1 MLDHVRFTTAGES
14 HGKGTLVILEGM
26 PAGLELEPVDIARQL
41 ARRQGGYGRGGRMA
55 IEEDVGEVLS
65 GVRLGETLGSPLS
78 FWIGNDDWE
87 NWQPAM
93 SVWPEPDA
101 TDEELQRVHLPRPG
115 HADLVGMLKYD
126 RADARDVLE
135 RSSARETSARVA
147 AGAVARKLLSEFGVT
162 LGSHVTILGG
172 VEAERPD
179 PLPEDVN
186 AAAAES
192 PVRCLDPEASREM
205 VEAIDAAGSRGDTVG
220 GVFEVVA
227 RGVPVGLGSHVSW
240 DRRLDGRLAGALMSI
255 QAQKGVEI
263 GMGFGVAHR
272 RGSQVHDEIE
282 RDPDRRLSGG
292 YRRRRNNA
300 GGTEGGTTTGE
311 PVVCRVAMKPLS
323 SLMKPLD
330 SVDTRTGE
338 EAEAIR
344 ERSDI
349 CAVPA
354 AGVVGEAMVALV
366 LADAMREK
374 FGGDS
379 MAEMRDNY
387 GAYLDRVNA
396 RTFGEPGGG

>member
-1 MLDHVRFTTAGES
+1 MLNHVRFTTAGES
-14 HGKGTLVILEGM
+14 HGKGMLVILEGI
-26 PAGLELEPVDIARQL
+26 PAGLEVEPLDIARQL

-55 IEEDVGEVLS
+55 IEEDVGEILS
-65 GVRLGETLGSPLS
+65 GVRLGETLGSPIS
-78 FWIGNDDWE
+78 FWIGNDDFE
-87 NWQPAM
+87 NWRVAM
-93 SVWPEPDA
+93 SAAPQPGAD
-101 TDEELQRVHLPRPG
+101 DEELRRVHLPRPG

-126 RADARDVLE
+126 RSDARDVLE
-135 RSSARETSARVA
+135 RSSARETAGRVA
-147 AGAVARKLLSEFGVT
+147 AGAVARRLLEEFDVT
-162 LGSHVTILGG
+162 LGSHVTVIGG

-179 PLPEDVN
+179 PFPDDIN

-227 RGVPVGLGSHVSW
+227 RGLPVGLGSHVSW

-263 GMGFGVAHR
+263 GMGFGVAYH
-272 RGSQVHDEIE
+272 RGSEVHDEID
-282 RDPDRRLSGG
+282 RDPERRSTGG

-300 GGTEGGTTTGE
+300 GGTEGGATTGE
-311 PVVCRVAMKPLS
+311 PLVCRVAMKPLS
-323 SLMKPLD
+323 SLMRPLD

-338 EAEAIR
+338 KAEAIR

-354 AGVVGEAMVALV
+354 AGIVGEAMVALV

-379 MAEMRDNY
+379 LAEMRDNY
-387 GAYLDRVNA
+387 EAYLDRINA
-396 RTFGEPGGG
+396 RTFEEP